1 METGNTPPVDLIPFL
16 HYISERFLGNWKSR
30 AINVSKKMNALYSQY
45 LQIVISRREKN
56 VNKGS
61 FMDGVLD
68 KNEKLGFTKHQ
79 LSFLGGTMMEG
90 GSDTSSSVI
99 IAFIHAITRWPAEM
113 RNAQKDIDEVVGEER
128 SPTWG
133 DYERLPYWQHV

>member
-1 METGNTPPVDLIPFL
+1 MHESRQRNRRADQPSIPVFGIRTPRTDTPHMTKLYALMENYSKIVETGNTPPVDLIPFL

-61 FMDGVLD
+61 FMDGC
-68 KNEKLGFTKHQ
+68 
-79 LSFLGGTMMEG
+79 
-90 GSDTSSSVI
+90 
-99 IAFIHAITRWPAEM
+99 
-113 RNAQKDIDEVVGEER
+113 
-128 SPTWG
+128 
-133 DYERLPYWQHV
+133 